1 MAGLWEEGAKL
12 LGKVISK
19 GEKGAKLTVEWSSK
33 TGKALNGSKSIIKHD
48 LTEGKVLSRPMAE
61 ANKSEAFMKKF
72 GDVTYK
78 TKDGKTASRFSYSSG
93 KVHDHKLGESFST
106 REFPDRL
113 SAARKELLEST
124 GKSAKTSGS
133 LVKSD
138 KMGYLRGFAERHQK
152 IEGAV
157 AAAGLGFGALGL
169 AKGYKAVS
177 GDTITGSV
185 LDAFVPDEGVGNG
198 VGKIILGKE
207 DYAAFRESF
216 ASALQELKSV
226 YGSGKNLVSDVVG
239 EGGDLYRNAKN
250 ELGNGYGYAKDEILR
265 YLGPGYN
272 ANNYVMDENGNYV
285 DTTTQPY
292 PNMTNGTGGVTG
304 QISDLTKKLAG
315 DGVTPM
321 NLATLLLSGYMMFC
335 RAGWMSKAAG
345 MLMGGMT
352 MKSVGNH
359 RQQMMQNG
367 QAQGQSQAN
376 QQVRPDYNV
385 AAVDNENRET
395 YHVSRG
401 M

>member
-78 TKDGKTASRFSYSSG
+78 TKEGKSASRFSYSSG
-93 KVHDHKLGESFST
+93 KIHDHKLGESFSPK
-106 REFPDRL
+106 EFPGRL
-113 SAARKELLEST
+113 SAARKELLEGT
-124 GKSAKTSGS
+124 GKAAKTSGAAIKDGKAS
-133 LVKSD
+133 
-138 KMGYLRGFAERHQK
+138 YLRGFAERHQK
-152 IEGAV
+152 IEGVV
-157 AAAGLGFGALGL
+157 ASVGLGFGALGL
-169 AKGYKAVS
+169 AKGYKAVT
-177 GDTITGSV
+177 GNTITGSV

-198 VGKIILGKE
+198 VGKIIMGKD

-216 ASALQELKSV
+216 ASVLQELKNI
-226 YGSGKNLVSDVVG
+226 YGSGKNLVSNVG
-239 EGGDLYRNAKN
+239 NEVGDIYGNVKN
-250 ELGNGYGYAKDEILR
+250 EIGNGYNYAKDEACR
-265 YLGPGYN
+265 FLGPGYN
-272 ANNYVMDENGNYV
+272 ANNYVLDENGNYV

-292 PNMTNGTGGVTG
+292 PNMATGAGGVTG

-315 DGVTPM
+315 DGVSPM

-367 QAQGQSQAN
+367 QSQGQAQAN
-376 QQVRPDYNV
+376 QPVRPEYSYTVNE
-385 AAVDNENRET
+385 NENREA